1 MSQDR
6 HQAALEQRK
15 ALLMAKAGID
25 RVQVASALLEFG
37 DQFRPKAV
45 LKSAGGRSGL
55 LATAVLGL
63 GIPLLGRTRLARTL
77 KTISIAMTAL
87 RMFKNW
93 RTLGN

>member
-6 HQAALEQRK
+6 QAALREQRK

-25 RVQVASALLEFG
+25 RVQLVTALHDIG

-45 LKSAGGRSGL
+45 LHGTVGRSGM
-55 LATAVLGL
+55 LASAVLAL
-63 GIPLLGRTRLARTL
+63 GIPLLGRTRLSRTL

-87 RMFKNW
+87 RLIKNW
-93 RTLGN
+93 RNLRD

>member
-6 HQAALEQRK
+6 QAALEQRK

-25 RVQVASALLEFG
+25 RVQVASALLEVG

-45 LKSAGGRSGL
+45 LNSSGGRSGM

-77 KTISIAMTAL
+77 KTLSIAMTAL

-93 RTLGN
+93 RNLRG

>member
-6 HQAALEQRK
+6 ETAVEQRK

-25 RVQVASALLEFG
+25 RVQLASALHELG

-45 LKSAGGRSGL
+45 LHSAGGRKGL
-55 LATAVLGL
+55 LASAVLAL

-77 KTISIAMTAL
+77 KTVSIGMTAL
-87 RMFKNW
+87 RVLKNW
-93 RTLGN
+93 RNLRD

>member
-6 HQAALEQRK
+6 PAALREQRK

-25 RVQVASALLEFG
+25 RVQLATALHDVG

-45 LKSAGGRSGL
+45 LQGTVGRSGM

-63 GIPLLGRTRLARTL
+63 GIPLLGRTRLSRITRL
-77 KTISIAMTAL
+77 S
-87 RMFKNW
+87 
-93 RTLGN
+93 